1 MAETHLPLL
10 VFPQAKVVA
19 LEVGK
24 PFPRSKPHVPGHGT
38 QVGRVAGQLDELQQ
52 AFDLYRASIGGALA
66 GLEPESVLV
75 MEIAGSVD
83 DFKQAVEAAGLEW
96 LGEWDTEDI
105 EPTEDFFEFDKDG
118 NRTAKPLKGRLF
130 LSLGN
135 EAGLNELLS
144 LWQQWREN
152 RQLPRGKTKWRDV
165 FNQLIVIRRWGIE
178 ETLRET
184 GMIERWRE
192 LLDPLDPSQV
202 FAFQIELFYRSN
214 PARRRQNELALNQL
228 LTALGG
234 RTLSA
239 FIDMP
244 EIAFHAVKAEV
255 PARHIQRLLE
265 EVEGQESEIDIQ
277 LFKFSGVMYFW
288 PTGQSLAVNDGDEG
302 EPSVFPEG
310 QPDLPPVAAI
320 LDGAPLLLHDALKD
334 RLLLDDPFELEPLYQ
349 PGDRKHGT
357 SMASLVVHGDLS
369 SADGILLRRKV
380 YCIPVMQPNPNTP
393 GRDEH
398 IPDEVFFEDRIHI
411 AVRRMLEGTGLVPA
425 QAPAVKVINLSIGDP
440 DRPFIHTPSPWARL
454 LDWLSWK
461 YRVLFCVSAG
471 NNGASIDI
479 GINHAQFSA
488 LPDGEKV
495 KRGLTAISQT
505 LTSRRLLSPAESLNA
520 LTVGALHADES
531 GAYPARNRTDLLP
544 CESLVSPA
552 SRLGHGFRKSI
563 KPEVLFPGGRQL
575 YQIPL
580 LAQGTTCRLDT
591 SKIQPGQKVA
601 WDSAIPGT
609 LSNTVFTRGSSNA
622 TALATRSAIRIHDML
637 DELREQGN
645 EALPDDLMAVLIK
658 ALMVHGARHLED
670 AKVHLTAALK
680 NPANSRR
687 MKEVISR
694 YIGYGAADIER
705 VLRCTTQRA
714 TVLGCG
720 EIREDEV
727 HEYTFPLPVGLS
739 QQKLW
744 RRLIVTLA
752 WFTPINPNHR
762 NLREAKLSLESG
774 GTNWANTPLKLKRQD
789 ADDDQVKR
797 GTVQHEVLEAKDS
810 ISAYQEGENIRIR
823 VVCKKDATNKLD
835 DSIPYGLAVTLEVRE
850 DVEIDV
856 YQQIRARIK
865 PRVAVGTGGI
875 GGIGLP

>member
-1 MAETHLPLL
+1 MAEAHLPLL
-10 VFPQAKVVA
+10 VFPQAKLVSPERA
-19 LEVGK
+19 P
-24 PFPRSKPHVPGHGT
+24 PFPPSKPHVPGHGI
-38 QVGRVAGQLDELQQ
+38 QVGRLAAQLEGLQQ
-52 AFDLYRASIGGALA
+52 SFEQYRASISGAVA

-105 EPTEDFFEFDKDG
+105 EPTEDFFEIDKNG

-130 LSLGN
+130 LSLSN
-135 EAGLNELLS
+135 EAGLNELLG

-152 RQLPRGKTKWRDV
+152 RQLPRGRTKWRDV
-165 FNQLIVIRRWGIE
+165 FAQLMVIRRWGIE

-192 LLDPLDPSQV
+192 LLNPLDPNQV

-214 PARRRQNELALNQL
+214 PARRRQNEVALNEL

-234 RTLSA
+234 RTLSD
-239 FIDMP
+239 FIDMS

-255 PARHIQRLLE
+255 PARHIRRLLE
-265 EVEGQESEIDIQ
+265 EVEGPESEIDIQ
-277 LFKFSGVMYFW
+277 LFKFSGVMYFR

-310 QPDLPPVAAI
+310 HPDLPPVAAI

-334 RLLLDDPFELEPLYQ
+334 RLLLDDPFNLEPLYR
-349 PGDRKHGT
+349 PGERKHGT
-357 SMASLVVHGDLS
+357 SMASLVVHGDMSGPDDS
-369 SADGILLRRKV
+369 SLKRKV
-380 YCIPVMQPNPNTP
+380 YCIPVMEPNRNTQ
-393 GRDEH
+393 GGDEH

-425 QAPAVKVINLSIGDP
+425 LAPAVKIINLSIGDP

-471 NNGASIDI
+471 NFGAPVDI
-479 GINHAQFSA
+479 GINHAQFAA
-488 LPDGEKV
+488 LPYAERV
-495 KRGLTAISQT
+495 KLGLAAISQT
-505 LTSRRLLSPAESLNA
+505 LSSRRLLSPAESINA
-520 LTVGALHADES
+520 LTVGALHSDES
-531 GAYPARNRTDLLP
+531 GDYPALNRTDLLP
-544 CESLVSPA
+544 CETLVSPA
-552 SRLGHGFRKSI
+552 SCLGHGFRKSI
-563 KPEVLFPGGRQL
+563 KPEVLFLGGRQL
-575 YQIPL
+575 YQTPL
-580 LAQGTTCRLDT
+580 MAQGTTYRIDT
-591 SKIQPGQKVA
+591 SKVQPGQKVA
-601 WDSAIPGT
+601 WDSAIPGV
-609 LSNTVFTRGSSNA
+609 LSNAVFTRGTSNA
-622 TALATRSAIRIHDML
+622 TALATRGAIRIHDML

-645 EALPDDLMAVLIK
+645 EALPDGLTAVLIK
-658 ALMVHGARHLED
+658 ALMVHGARHPED
-670 AKVHLTAALK
+670 ATVHLTAALK

-687 MKEVISR
+687 MKEVVSR

-705 VLRCTTQRA
+705 VLRCTEQRA

-727 HEYTFPLPVGLS
+727 HEYSFPLPISLS

-744 RRLIVTLA
+744 RRLVVTLA
-752 WFTPINPNHR
+752 WFTPINPDHR
-762 NLREAKLSLESG
+762 NLREAKLSLEPG
-774 GTNWANTPLKLKRQD
+774 GSNWANTPLKLDRQD
-789 ADDDQVKR
+789 ADHNQVER
-797 GTVQHEVLEAKDS
+797 GTVQHEVLEAKNK
-810 ISAYQEGENIRIR
+810 ISAFQEGENLRIR

-835 DSIPYGLAVTLEVRE
+835 EYIPYGLAVTLEVKE
-850 DVEIDV
+850 DVAIDV
-856 YQQIRARIK
+856 YQQVRARLK
-865 PRVAVGTGGI
+865 PRVAVGAGGI

>member
-1 MAETHLPLL
+1 MAEAHLPLL
-10 VFPQAKVVA
+10 VFPQAKVVEPDKGQGFPA
-19 LEVGK
+19 GK
-24 PFPRSKPHVPGHGT
+24 PHLPGHGI
-38 QVGRVAGQLDELQQ
+38 QVGRLTGQLNELRQ
-52 AFDLYRASIGGALA
+52 AFERYRASIGGALA

-83 DFKQAVEAAGLEW
+83 DFKQAVEASGLEW

-105 EPTEDFFEFDKDG
+105 EPTEDFFEVNKDG
-118 NRTAKPLKGRLF
+118 NRTTKPLKGRLF
-130 LSLGN
+130 LSMSN
-135 EAGLNELLS
+135 EAGLNELLG

-152 RQLPRGKTKWRDV
+152 RQLPHGKTKWRDV
-165 FNQLIVIRRWGIE
+165 FDQLLVIRRWGVE

-184 GMIERWRE
+184 GMIERWRD
-192 LLDPLDPSQV
+192 LLDPLDPNQV

-228 LTALGG
+228 LTALDG

-239 FIDMP
+239 FLDMP

-255 PARHIQRLLE
+255 PARHIRRLLD
-265 EVEGQESEIDIQ
+265 EVEGPESDIDIQ
-277 LFKFSGVMYFW
+277 LFKFPGVMYFR

-369 SADGILLRRKV
+369 GADGISLRRKV
-380 YCIPVMQPNPNTP
+380 YCIPVMQPNSNMPD
-393 GRDEH
+393 RDEH

-471 NNGASIDI
+471 NYRAPIDI
-479 GINHAQFSA
+479 GINHTQFAA
-488 LPDGEKV
+488 LPDAEKV

-505 LTSRRLLSPAESLNA
+505 LSSRRLLSPAESLNA
-520 LTVGALHADES
+520 LTVGALHTDES
-531 GAYPARNRTDLLP
+531 GAYPALNRTDLLP
-544 CESLVSPA
+544 CDSLLSPA
-552 SRLGHGFRKSI
+552 SCLGHGFRKSI

-575 YQIPL
+575 YRIPL
-580 LAQGTTCRLDT
+580 AAQTTYQI
-591 SKIQPGQKVA
+591 SKPTVPRPGQKVA
-601 WDSAIPGT
+601 YDSPLPGT
-609 LSNTVFTRGSSNA
+609 LSNTVFTRGTSNA

-645 EALPDDLMAVLIK
+645 EALPDDLIAVLIK
-658 ALMVHGARHLED
+658 ALMVHGARHPEV

-694 YIGYGAADIER
+694 YIGYGAVDIER
-705 VLRCTTQRA
+705 VLRCTEQRA

-720 EIREDEV
+720 EIGEGEV
-727 HEYTFPLPVGLS
+727 HEYSFPLPVGLA

-744 RRLIVTLA
+744 RRLVVTLV
-752 WFTPINPNHR
+752 WFTPINPDHR
-762 NLREAKLSLESG
+762 NLREAKLSLEPG
-774 GTNWANTPLKLKRQD
+774 GTNWANTPLKLDRQD
-789 ADDDQVKR
+789 ADHNQVER
-797 GTVQHEVLEAKDS
+797 GTVQHEVLEAKGK
-810 ISAYQEGENIRIR
+810 ISAFQEGENLRIR

-835 DSIPYGLAVTLEVRE
+835 ERIPYGLAVTLEVKE

-856 YQQIRARIK
+856 YQQIRARLK
-865 PRVAVGTGGI
+865 PRVVVGAGGI